1 MKRYK
6 LPPVMTLPEDPEGQ
20 FVLFEDANKALA
32 HFFEL
37 AVEAGADGDKLLEMM
52 EVKDD

>member
-6 LPPVMTLPEDPEGQ
+6 LPPVMNLPEDPEGQ
-20 FVLFEDANKALA
+20 FVLFEGASKALA

-37 AVEAGADGDKLLEMM
+37 AVEAGADGEKLLELM
-52 EVKDD
+52 EVNND